1 MAKVLVIVPDTF
13 PETPQKNE
21 ILLKSAN
28 FECKERPY
36 IASPFMP
43 IATQLPI
50 PLERRAPG
58 SPKEAKRNLAYG
70 SNRRPAVE
78 EGLLSGDE
86 QQTPSS
92 NEE

>member
-1 MAKVLVIVPDTF
+1 MAKVLVIGPDTF

-21 ILLKSAN
+21 NLLKTTN

-43 IATQLPI
+43 IATQLSI
-50 PLERRAPG
+50 PLERRAPS

-70 SNRRPAVE
+70 STRRPAE
-78 EGLLSGDE
+78 ESLLAGDD